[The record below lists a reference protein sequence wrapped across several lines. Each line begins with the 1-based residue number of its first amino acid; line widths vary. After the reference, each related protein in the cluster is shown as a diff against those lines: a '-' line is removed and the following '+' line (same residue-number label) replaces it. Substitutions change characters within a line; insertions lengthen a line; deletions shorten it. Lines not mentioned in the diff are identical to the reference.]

1 MLSRLALSLVAASL
15 LAGCGDDKT
24 PTTPT
29 RPDPIPVA
37 PTITCPADVPA
48 NTTTVSA
55 QVTYPAPSV
64 SGGTA
69 PVTTSCAPPS
79 GSTFPLG
86 PTTVTC
92 TATDAANRQ
101 AACSFSVIVNR
112 IPTIVRT
119 SFLAFGDSVTAGEI
133 TVPAGT
139 ALDESGLPSFK
150 LVVVPSASYPT
161 QLQTLLR
168 NRYLAQAPQISVVNS
183 GNPGEFA
190 ADSVRR
196 FSSVY
201 TQTRPEVVLLLDG
214 YNDLNA
220 IGPSAIASAA
230 AAVETMAR
238 QARFGGSRVFIANL
252 TPPRAGG
259 RNSIPITTISAYNDR
274 MRLIAAAEGATFVD
288 LYAALVGNVPLYV
301 GVDGLHLTESGYQK
315 VAETFFTAIQ
325 LTLEVR

>member
-1 MLSRLALSLVAASL
+1 MVSRLASFLVVASL
-15 LAGCGDDKT
+15 LAACGDDKT

-37 PTITCPADVPA
+37 PSITCPANVSA
-48 NTTTVSA
+48 NTTA
-55 QVTYPAPSV
+55 LNAEVTYPAPSV

-69 PVTTSCAPPS
+69 PVTATCTPPS

-86 PTTVTC
+86 ATAVAC
-92 TATDAANRQ
+92 TATDAASRQ
-101 AACSFSVIVNR
+101 ATCSFSVIVNR

-133 TVPAGT
+133 TVPTTT
-139 ALDESGLPSFK
+139 ALDEQGFPSFK
-150 LVVVPSASYPT
+150 LVIVPSASYPA

-168 NRYLAQAPQISVVNS
+168 GRYLAQAPQIVVVNS
-183 GNPGEFA
+183 GTPGEFA
-190 ADSVRR
+190 ADSIRR
-196 FSSVY
+196 FSTVY

-220 IGPSAIASAA
+220 TGTSAIASAS

-259 RNSIPITTISAYNDR
+259 RNTIPVATITAYNER
-274 MRLIAAAEGATFVD
+274 MRLIAISEGATFVD
-288 LYAALVGNVPLYV
+288 LYSALLGNVTLYV
-301 GVDGLHLTESGYQK
+301 GVDGLHLTEAGYQR
-315 VAETFFTAIQ
+315 VAETFFNAIQ